1 MSILA
6 KIGRNAKLESTR
18 AHLPGVLHLAL
29 KRIAVTGGIA
39 SGKSTVCRLFE
50 ELGACYVSADEI
62 VHQLLVP
69 TTQIGKDIIALL
81 GEDIVV
87 GKTLDRMRIAKKVF
101 CDPSLLRE
109 LEKRIHPEVQRV
121 IETKYK
127 TISPQHTSFFV
138 AEVPLLF
145 EANLQDWY
153 DEVLVVVGDEKECRT
168 RFQYNEDEYILR
180 AQHLIPIEE
189 KIKKAGKVIYN
200 TGTLDHL
207 RQTIY
212 PIFFALKENI

>member
-1 MSILA
+1 MLA
-6 KIGRNAKLESTR
+6 KIGRSVKLEITR
-18 AHLPGVLHLAL
+18 ANLSGVLQLAL

-69 TTQIGKDIIALL
+69 TTHFGKDIIALL
-81 GEDIVV
+81 GDDIVV
-87 GKTLDRMRIAKKVF
+87 GNTLDRKRIAQKVF
-101 CDPSLLRE
+101 CDPLLLKE

-127 TISPQHTSFFV
+127 TISPQHFSLFIV
-138 AEVPLLF
+138 EVPLLF
-145 EANLQDWY
+145 EADLQDWY
-153 DEVLVVVGDEKECRT
+153 DKVIVVVSDEKECRN
-168 RFQYNEDEYILR
+168 RFQYNEDEYIRR

-189 KIKKAGKVIYN
+189 KIKKADRVIYN
-200 TGTLDHL
+200 TGTLDQL